1 MEMRGRRWQGSLMV
15 KIAAAMALVL
25 LGDWLFFQTAHFG
38 GWLGIYGIAL
48 IAALVLARP
57 AVRRDWR
64 ALVALG
70 FAAFYALAFARDPS
84 PLAFVLFW
92 TAMGL
97 ATLLPATARFDDGWR
112 WFQRLLVHGAKALF
126 GPLIDLLRLGKV
138 RRRRPQGAP
147 SLRRSLPTLALPL
160 IGSAVIVLLFAAANP
175 VIEAALDSL
184 AIPEPSARTLGRMLL
199 WAALFVIAWGVLRP
213 RLSRHLLGT
222 FDGSGDI
229 ALPGVTPASVL
240 LSLVAFNLLFAM
252 QNAMDAAWLWGLLPL
267 PQGMTLAEYAHRG
280 AYPLILTA
288 LLAALF
294 VLVTLR
300 PGSSTASH
308 PLIRRLVALWIGQ
321 NVLLVFSSAL
331 RTLDYVDAYSLTRL
345 RLAALLW
352 MGLVAVG
359 LVLILWRMLRGKNA
373 SWLINANLASA
384 GLLLSAV
391 CLIDL
396 GAVTARWNAVNAREI
411 EGEGGALDLCYMREL
426 GGSALLPLARLEQV
440 AKPGPFRDRVQR
452 VRMQVQW
459 AEERDLRQGE
469 WSWLA
474 ERRVNEVHRQLGEA
488 AQLPPMLPPY
498 NCEGVAIEPEP
509 PVDAAPAAKPVV
521 PVGADVPAV
530 TAPPL
535 VHTRGLTG
543 GEER

>member
-1 MEMRGRRWQGSLMV
+1 MKIRSRRWHGSLMV
-15 KIAAAMALVL
+15 KIAAALALVM
-25 LGDWLFFQTAHFG
+25 LGDVLFFQTAHFG
-38 GWLGIYGIAL
+38 GWFGLYGLAM

-84 PLAFVLFW
+84 PLAFLLFW

-112 WFQRLLVHGAKALF
+112 WFQRLLVHGLKALF

-138 RRRRPQGAP
+138 RRRRPAGAP

-184 AIPEPSARTLGRMLL
+184 AIPEPSGQTLGRVLL
-199 WAALFVIAWGVLRP
+199 WAALFMLAWGVLRP

-222 FDGSGDI
+222 FDGSGDLD
-229 ALPGVTPASVL
+229 LPGVSPASVL

-267 PQGMTLAEYAHRG
+267 PDGMTLAEYAHRG

-300 PGSSTASH
+300 PGSATAAN
-308 PLIRRLVALWIGQ
+308 PLVRRLVALWIGQ

-352 MGLVAVG
+352 MALVATG
-359 LVLILWRMLRGKNA
+359 LVLILWRMLREKSA

-396 GAVTARWNAVNAREI
+396 GAVTAQWNAVNAREI
-411 EGEGGALDLCYMREL
+411 EGYGGAIDLCYMREL
-426 GGSALLPLARLEQV
+426 GGSALLTLARLEQQ
-440 AKPGPFRDRVQR
+440 AKPGTFRDRVQR

-474 ERRVNEVHRQLGEA
+474 ERRIAEVHRQLGKA
-488 AQLPPMLPPY
+488 AQLPQVLPSY

-509 PVDAAPAAKPVV
+509 PVDAAPEAE
-521 PVGADVPAV
+521 PAV
-530 TAPPL
+530 